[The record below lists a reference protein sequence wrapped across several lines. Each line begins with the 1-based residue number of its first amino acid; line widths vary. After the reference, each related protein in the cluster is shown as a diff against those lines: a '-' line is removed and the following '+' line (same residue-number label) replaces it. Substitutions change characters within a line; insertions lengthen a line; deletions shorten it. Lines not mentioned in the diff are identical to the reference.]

1 MGDVVATVAAGLAI
15 GVAFVA
21 VFALVFNGAGVVPE
35 EEPLVTITIPK
46 DASIGSL

>member
-1 MGDVVATVAAGLAI
+1 MGDVAPVAAGLAI

-21 VFALVFNGAGVVPE
+21 VFALVLNGAGVVPE

-46 DASIGSL
+46 DASIESL

>member
-1 MGDVVATVAAGLAI
+1 MGDDVAPVVAGLAI

-35 EEPLVTITIPK
+35 EPLVTITVSK